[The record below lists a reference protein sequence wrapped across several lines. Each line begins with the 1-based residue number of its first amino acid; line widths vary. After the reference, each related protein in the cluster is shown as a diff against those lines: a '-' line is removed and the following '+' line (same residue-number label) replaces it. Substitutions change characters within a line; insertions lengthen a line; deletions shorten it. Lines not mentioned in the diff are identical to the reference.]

1 MGLETTLHKTR
12 KTTRISNRGGRNSNV
27 EALRI
32 LAMFL
37 ILINHFPWNLE
48 NIVGHGSYLERLPL
62 DLVVTSATNFGG
74 VGDCL
79 FFFISIW
86 YLCEESPSLK
96 RSCKRTWILER
107 ELLFWSLT
115 LFAVFLTTTA
125 LHTTEPV
132 SAKTFLKYAA
142 QAFFPTAT
150 NHWWFPTSYI
160 LFLLICPALCEGLR
174 RIGRDVHYSLAIIST
189 VLFGLV
195 PFGCI
200 NNHFHSW
207 NMTYS
212 VWLFVYQF
220 VLVSYL
226 RWYKKDWLDNTR
238 MMTASAWIGLA
249 LGVFSQIAIVSA
261 ALMFKESANPHDF
274 WMNCPAALPS
284 MMVAIGL
291 IALAQRKAPRHSRM
305 VNKIAS
311 SVFTVY
317 LILTDGFANSVIDDF
332 IKGLDMTGWM
342 LLLISFL
349 LACGFFVLAVL
360 LGFIRQGLFAVTVD
374 RSRGHW
380 FELVWDKAMERIERG
395 EHKRSNAKA

>member
-1 MGLETTLHKTR
+1 
-12 KTTRISNRGGRNSNV
+12 
-27 EALRI
+27 
-32 LAMFL
+32 
-37 ILINHFPWNLE
+37 
-48 NIVGHGSYLERLPL
+48 
-62 DLVVTSATNFGG
+62 
-74 VGDCL
+74 
-79 FFFISIW
+79 
-86 YLCEESPSLK
+86 
-96 RSCKRTWILER
+96 
-107 ELLFWSLT
+107 
-115 LFAVFLTTTA
+115 
-125 LHTTEPV
+125 
-132 SAKTFLKYAA
+132 
-142 QAFFPTAT
+142 
-150 NHWWFPTSYI
+150 
-160 LFLLICPALCEGLR
+160 
-174 RIGRDVHYSLAIIST
+174 
-189 VLFGLV
+189 
-195 PFGCI
+195 
-200 NNHFHSW
+200 
-207 NMTYS
+207 MTYS